1 MATVNR
7 ATTPAH
13 HHRSGAITLAAILYC
28 WFGLAFL
35 ISSLLIVISALRN
48 GELPVVLGIEML
60 AGPFSERLGLGAALA
75 ATVPW
80 GVVNILEVL
89 AGYWLW
95 KSRKHGAKLGLVLFP
110 TGMIFW
116 IGYALPIM
124 AVIGPLRVLLLAM
137 GWRALRSG
145 VIETIGQE
153 K

>member
-7 ATTPAH
+7 AATPASQR
-13 HHRSGAITLAAILYC
+13 RSGAMILATILYC

-48 GELPVVLGIEML
+48 GDLPVVFGIKML
-60 AGPFSERLGLGAALA
+60 AGPFSERLGLSAALA

-95 KSRKHGAKLGLVLFP
+95 KSRKQGGVLGLVLLP
-110 TGMIFW
+110 AGMIFW

-124 AVIGPLRVLLLAM
+124 VVIGPLRVLLIAG
-137 GWRALRSG
+137 GWKTLR
-145 VIETIGQE
+145 
-153 K
+153 